1 MRKAFCDQ
9 RRLDCSAIRHVE
21 LNLNCRDEI
30 IPMLAA
36 LQHIDSQP
44 ALRDDILTLVA
55 RDVNEKTRDDCGRA
69 GLDYWQILVLA
80 SVRLGCNLDY
90 DRLQDLAEQ
99 HRALRHIMG
108 VGDWDDATCFGWRR
122 IRDNVCLLRPETIER
137 ISHLIVAEGHRMEP
151 TAPETTRADSFVM
164 DTNIHY
170 PTESTLIRDGLCKV
184 LQQCADLTERL
195 AIPGW
200 RQHAHLLKR
209 VKKLARNIERI
220 AARKGA
226 KYKERLKKQY
236 QKLLKRSRRI
246 IGRARNLCDALHRSG
261 SDTSVSITLAELTL
275 YLERTEHVAGTA
287 RRRVILGES
296 VPNEEKLFS
305 IFEPH
310 TQLYKR
316 GKAGEP
322 IQFGRLVLVYEDAV
336 GFITHHHLLP
346 RDAQDGDVIVEQT
359 RTLQQRL
366 GGRIQRASFDRG
378 FHSPENQIQLAE
390 ILDHPCLPKPGS
402 KQAGEQDREATL
414 EFRQARQTHPG
425 IESAIGALQSGNGLR
440 RCRDRTELGFERYL
454 ALGPQPTRAG
464 PSGHRPSRRAGR
476 SGQESSSLHVGGL
489 TQAAQ
494 SERTPRRCVTADG
507 TVHACAMLAKRCDL
521 PHFCALP
528 SIFRTRFVPSHTEK
542 TPQQRI
548 SEQTLT
554 SSKFQTRQ

>member
-261 SDTSVSITLAELTL
+261 SATSVSITLAELTL

-310 TQLYKR
+310 AELIMRGRRSRPVEFGHKVLLTQSKE
-316 GKAGEP
+316 K
-322 IQFGRLVLVYEDAV
+322 
-336 GFITHHHLLP
+336 FITDFVVLEKNRGDDELLP
-346 RDAQDGDVIVEQT
+346 MV
-359 RTLQQRL
+359 
-366 GGRIQRASFDRG
+366 
-378 FHSPENQIQLAE
+378 
-390 ILDHPCLPKPGS
+390 
-402 KQAGEQDREATL
+402 
-414 EFRQARQTHPG
+414 
-425 IESAIGALQSGNGLR
+425 
-440 RCRDRTELGFERYL
+440 FERHEEKYGRRPKSIAADKGFCPDADTYEEL
-454 ALGPQPTRAG
+454 EEQVDFLG
-464 PSGHRPSRRAGR
+464 
-476 SGQESSSLHVGGL
+476 V
-489 TQAAQ
+489 
-494 SERTPRRCVTADG
+494 PRR
-507 TVHACAMLAKRCDL
+507 
-521 PHFCALP
+521 
-528 SIFRTRFVPSHTEK
+528 TRDFGGA
-542 TPQQRI
+542 
-548 SEQTLT
+548 
-554 SSKFQTRQ
+554 